1 MTNLSNLAIIGS
13 GPTALYF
20 LKYICDN
27 LAVFEHQIDKIAIFE
42 KEQILGMG
50 MPYHPKTTDIYNLA
64 NISSEEIPMLQESF
78 ADWLRRQNLAELH
91 KFNIYELPIDDSEV
105 YSRVALGHYFAEQ
118 FQQLIA
124 CIKSKG
130 IEVAENVNCEVFDI
144 LQESDAQLTVVDCQ
158 GEKQHYSAVIIATG
172 HEWKGEDKVVSGYYA
187 SPWPIHKLIPQ
198 DGETYNFP
206 VGTLGASLSAFDV
219 VTSLTHRHGVFAR
232 VDKKLTYLKK
242 ESNPNF
248 KVVLHSS
255 SGWLPHLQYEQL
267 KPIREIYRHFK
278 RAQLLELINDK
289 GFMCIEDYFNTL
301 CRPALINAFTR
312 DQLYEVVEKLQ
323 NPAFSFKDLVKLMSE
338 KHKYV
343 DSFEGMKSEMVVA
356 KNSVYNKIPIYW
368 METLDD
374 LMYSLNYH
382 AELLS
387 AEDHMFFHKEITSF
401 LMNVIAAL
409 PLQSAEILL
418 ALHEAGCIEMIS
430 GKVNF
435 SKDSF
440 ENNSTKISV
449 QHKNGSSDD
458 IEYKLFV
465 NCSGSTKLDIENYP
479 FKSLFEQGIV
489 RSASAEFANQDA
501 FEKLAEKLG
510 DSNVI
515 QTSDGILMKLSGV
528 DIDSSYRTI
537 NKSGSANDFL
547 FDINFNHT
555 NGLRPY
561 SYGLQACSATSLIL
575 VESLLLQIKEGKNIS
590 DNIAAFTEIYEANE
604 GL

>member
-1 MTNLSNLAIIGS
+1 MTNLSNLAVIGS
-13 GPTALYF
+13 GPTALY
-20 LKYICDN
+20 LLHYICDN
-27 LAVFEHQIDKIAIFE
+27 LEAFQHHIRTISIFE
-42 KEQILGMG
+42 KEEILGMG

-78 ADWLRRQNLAELH
+78 ADWLRKQTIDELH
-91 KFNIYELPIDDSEV
+91 KFNIYQMPIDDSEV
-105 YSRVALGHYFAEQ
+105 YSRVALGHYFTEQ
-118 FQQLIA
+118 FRQLITLVE
-124 CIKSKG
+124 SRG
-130 IEVAENVNCEVFDI
+130 IQVREFVNCEVSDI
-144 LQESDAQLTVVDCQ
+144 AQESELELTVTDCN
-158 GEKQHYSAVIIATG
+158 GEKHIFSSVIVANG
-172 HEWKGEDKVVSGYYA
+172 HEWRGEDKLASEYFA
-187 SPWPIHKLIPQ
+187 SPWPIHKLIPK

-219 VTSLTHRHGVFAR
+219 VTSLTHRHGTFAR
-232 VDKKLTYLKK
+232 IDRKLTYMKK

-248 KVVLHSS
+248 KIVLHSS
-255 SGWLPHLQYEQL
+255 AGWLPHLQYEQL
-267 KPIREIYRHFK
+267 KPIREIYRHFD
-278 RAQLLELINDK
+278 RNQVLELINEQ

-301 CRPALINAFTR
+301 CRPALLTAFAR
-312 DQLYEVVEKLQ
+312 DAMQDVVSKLQ
-323 NPAFSFKDLVKLMSE
+323 YPTFSFKDLVKLMTE

-343 DSFEGMKSEMVVA
+343 DSFEGMKLEMTVA

-387 AEDHMFFHKEITSF
+387 AEDHLFFHKEITSF

-418 ALHEAGCIEMIS
+418 ALHDADCIELVA
-430 GKVNF
+430 GRVNF
-435 SKDSF
+435 TDDSV
-440 ENNSTKISV
+440 ENNCSKILLE
-449 QHKNGSSDD
+449 KPDGTTEE
-458 IEYKLFV
+458 IEYKIFV
-465 NCSGSTKLDIENYP
+465 NCSGSSKLEIEHYP
-479 FKSLFEQGIV
+479 FKSLVTQGVV
-489 RSASAEFANQDA
+489 RSATAAFADDNIL
-501 FEKLAEKLG
+501 EKMRDQIREDELLKRNG
-510 DSNVI
+510 D
-515 QTSDGILMKLSGV
+515 TILKLSGI

-537 NKSGSANDFL
+537 NKNGIPNNFL

-575 VESLLLQIKEGKNIS
+575 VESLLAEIVKGKNVS
-590 DNIAAFTEIYEANE
+590 KNIEDITEIYEANE